1 MRYKSFQQLPKVRQK
16 SAPAASRGHRKQSRE
31 RESEKTDRE
40 LFLEAVQDVEPLN
53 DNAGGRKIVPSGA
66 PPPAGPKEAEAGE
79 KEGGKYLQDLVDGKV
94 EFEIEMSTEYL
105 QGNVRG
111 LDPRTFRK
119 LKSGRFSPEAHLDL
133 HGMNAED
140 ARIRLILFVK
150 EHYLNGKRC
159 LLIIPGRGKNSP
171 LGRGVLREHI
181 QDWLTRDPL
190 KRVVLAF
197 ATARQ
202 QHGGAG
208 AIYVLLRKYKK
219 SRGKIF
225 WEKLR
230 LEGDL

>member
-1 MRYKSFQQLPKVRQK
+1 M
-16 SAPAASRGHRKQSRE
+16 GDE
-31 RESEKTDRE
+31 DKTDRE
-40 LFLEAVQDVEPLN
+40 LFLEAVSDVEPLD
-53 DNAGGRKIVPSGA
+53 DNAGGRKVVPQSE
-66 PPPAGPKEAEAGE
+66 PPQAGSKEADGGE
-79 KEGGKYLQDLVDGKV
+79 TDGGKYLQDLIDGKV

-119 LKSGRFSPEAHLDL
+119 LKAGHYSPEAHLDL
-133 HGMNAED
+133 HGLNAED
-140 ARIRLILFVK
+140 ARIRLILFIK

-159 LLIIPGRGKNSP
+159 LLLIPGRGKNSP
-171 LGRGVLREHI
+171 QGRGVLREHI

-202 QHGGAG
+202 QHGGTG

-219 SRGKIF
+219 SRGKVF